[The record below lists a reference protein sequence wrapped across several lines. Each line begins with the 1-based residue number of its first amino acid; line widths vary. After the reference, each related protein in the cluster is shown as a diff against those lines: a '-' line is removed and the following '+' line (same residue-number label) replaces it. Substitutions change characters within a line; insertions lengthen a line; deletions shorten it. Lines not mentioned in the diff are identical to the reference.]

1 MHNRTRRVK
10 NPLCLSLKNIWSDWI
25 FNYPKQGSDDEREY
39 LTLEELK
46 PHQLTEL
53 GLANHQPV
61 VTQQTSTIP
70 QINPSGQANYG
81 NPHIVYYDLNTQQPT
96 MYDL

>member
-1 MHNRTRRVK
+1 MRT
-10 NPLCLSLKNIWSDWI
+10 I
-25 FNYPKQGSDDEREY
+25 FKTHSHLQGSDDEREY

-53 GLANHQPV
+53 GLANQQPV
-61 VTQQTSTIP
+61 VTQQTSTIH
-70 QINPSGQANYG
+70 QIIPSGPGHGNYG

-96 MYDL
+96 M

>member
-1 MHNRTRRVK
+1 M
-10 NPLCLSLKNIWSDWI
+10 
-25 FNYPKQGSDDEREY
+25 
-39 LTLEELK
+39 
-46 PHQLTEL
+46 
-53 GLANHQPV
+53 ANHQPV

-70 QINPSGQANYG
+70 QNNPSGQGNYG